1 MNRVSKDT
9 VAVYFDLVKEGGVT
23 WEAGIRDGDRLLAIN
38 GVEIRNTLT
47 AQYLLNQVAGGDSAY
62 YLYQSNGEEYES
74 YVEIKKL
81 VNFTALAFSLTSMIW
96 LLVGFIVIK
105 SKPEGELQQL
115 FFKIGIYLVLLSLFG
130 MLHNNFNSNPLY
142 DYQWLVAAIAIVQLY
157 AACFLPFFIIR
168 FFWLFPKKLKILSY
182 RFTEKTLSYLP
193 RILFAVTVVII
204 VIQEVISLN
213 GFFISLQ
220 IFITNGLFLLFFL
233 AVFIGYISLII
244 SYVKLSDEETKKPIS
259 LILVSYTV
267 AIAAIIYT
275 STLANEL
282 AQTIFNEPEYFLPVL
297 LVAVLP
303 LSFGY
308 SIFKYSLMDV
318 GDVIKNT
325 MFYGSL
331 TVALAAAYFLTIYIL
346 GLGISGAIST
356 EYQGIIAGFIFVLFA
371 VLFQSTK
378 DKFQDYIT
386 QRFYPEQ
393 FSSQKILMQFSND
406 VPTMVGM
413 ENILNSTQT
422 IFIDNL
428 RIKKFAVYLKNSD
441 SDRLKL
447 VRSFG
452 INYLPDE
459 FLHNSDTILENIEAK
474 INKKLQSAIE
484 REEFNNV
491 FPEISQQMT
500 KDHIYTVIPLMIK
513 SRLIGL
519 LLFGLKYSGARF
531 AGKDL
536 ELLNAAANQI
546 SISLE
551 NARLYESEAEK
562 MKLERDLE
570 NARKIQESLLPKSI
584 PEFKNL
590 DISGCMIPVM
600 QVGGDYYDVIKV
612 SKDKVFVI
620 VGDVSGKG
628 LSASFYMSKLQTM
641 MRLYCTEKT
650 SPKEVL
656 SNINRLIYESIE
668 RNWFITVAV
677 GLFDLEKNI
686 LNYCRAG
693 HTPLLITNNSNVEL
707 YQPKGLG
714 VGLES
719 GEIFDSALEEL
730 VLELKPDN
738 TYIFYSDGINEAMNE
753 ADEMFGME
761 RFQLLVSENSQFS
774 SREIV
779 KNTVANLKQFRS
791 LTKQNDDI
799 TLVVAKYL

>member
-1 MNRVSKDT
+1 MKRVSKDT
-9 VAVYFDLVKEGGVT
+9 VAVYFDLVKEGGVS

-62 YLYQSNGEEYES
+62 YLYQSNGHEYES

-81 VNFTALAFSLTSMIW
+81 VNFGALAISLAAMLW
-96 LLVGFIVIK
+96 LIVGFIVIK

-115 FFKIGIYLVLLSLFG
+115 FFKIGIYLVLFSFFG
-130 MLHNNFNSNPLY
+130 MLLNNFNSNPLY
-142 DYQWLVAAIAIVQLY
+142 DYTWLVAVISIILVY

-168 FFWLFPKKLKILSY
+168 FFWLFPKQLQILKYSL
-182 RFTEKTLSYLP
+182 TEKLLTYTP
-193 RILFAVTVVII
+193 RVLFGVTII
-204 VIQEVISLN
+204 
-213 GFFISLQ
+213 
-220 IFITNGLFLLFFL
+220 LFLLQQTSLFNSLFFTYQSIL
-233 AVFIGYISLII
+233 SIGLFILFMSAVCVGYISLII
-244 SYVKLSDEETKKPIS
+244 SYFKLSDKQEKKPIF
-259 LILVSYTV
+259 LILISYTI

-275 STLANEL
+275 STLADQL
-282 AQTIFNEPEYFLPVL
+282 AQTIFNEPEYFFPVL
-297 LVAVLP
+297 LIAVLP
-303 LSFGY
+303 LSFAY

-325 MFYGSL
+325 MFYGLL
-331 TVALAAAYFLTIYIL
+331 TVALAASYFLTIYIL
-346 GLGISGAIST
+346 GLGISSAVST
-356 EYQGIIAGFIFVLFA
+356 EYQGILAGFIFVLFA

-386 QRFYPEQ
+386 QKFYPEQ
-393 FSSQKILMQFSND
+393 FASQKILMQFSND
-406 VPTMVGM
+406 VPTVVGL
-413 ENILNSTQT
+413 ENILNSTQS

-428 RIKKFAVYLKNSD
+428 RIKKFAVYLRESN
-441 SDRLKL
+441 SDRLSL

-452 INYLPDE
+452 INILPE
-459 FLHNSDTILENIEAK
+459 NFNHDTDAVLNIIETK
-474 INKKLQSAIE
+474 TKNKLQPAIE
-484 REEFNNV
+484 QEEFNRV
-491 FPEISQQMT
+491 FPDISKQIIG
-500 KDHIYTVIPLMIK
+500 DEIYTVIPLMIK

-531 AGKDL
+531 AGRDL

-562 MKLERDLE
+562 MKMERELE

-590 DISGCMIPVM
+590 DISGCMIPAM

-707 YQPKGLG
+707 HQPKGLG

>member
-1 MNRVSKDT
+1 MKRVSKDT
-9 VAVYFDLVKEGGVT
+9 VAVYFDLVKEGGVS

-115 FFKIGIYLVLLSLFG
+115 FFKIGIYLVLISLFG

-157 AACFLPFFIIR
+157 AASFLPFFIIR

-182 RFTEKTLSYLP
+182 RFTEKTLSHLP
-193 RILFAVTVVII
+193 RVLFAVTVVII

-356 EYQGIIAGFIFVLFA
+356 EYQGILAGFIFVLFA

-428 RIKKFAVYLKNSD
+428 RIKKFAVYLKETD
-441 SDRLKL
+441 SDQLNL

-452 INYLPDE
+452 ANYLPE
-459 FLHNSDTILENIEAK
+459 KFLHSPDTILENIEIK
-474 INKKLQSAIE
+474 INNKLQPAVE
-484 REEFNNV
+484 REEFSNV
-491 FPEISQQMT
+491 FPDISQTMIR
-500 KDHIYTVIPLMIK
+500 DDIYTVIPLMIK

-590 DISGCMIPVM
+590 DTFGCMIPAM

-612 SKDKVFVI
+612 SENKVFVI

-707 YQPKGLG
+707 HQPKGLG

-730 VLELKPDN
+730 ILELKSNN

-753 ADEMFGME
+753 ADEMFGMD
-761 RFQLLVSENSQFS
+761 RFQLLVSENSQLS